1 MELVTNIDGRE
12 YPMATTLR
20 VAYEVQGQHNHKPYA
35 EVFKDIGNMVVEQ
48 QIDILFASFK
58 CANPEIAAEGK
69 VKSIDTITKQKFRD
83 YYLDNY
89 NLKDLMDQLQAIVK
103 GIMGEDADSDS
114 DSDVASDT
122 EDVSDS
128 DEDDEGN

>member
-1 MELVTNIDGRE
+1 MELFTTIDGHE
-12 YPMATTLR
+12 YPMATNLR

-35 EVFKDIGNMVVEQ
+35 EVFKDIGNMGVEQ

-58 CANPEIAAEGK
+58 CANPDVASEGK

-103 GIMGEDADSDS
+103 GIMGEDADTDTEKAAAEEEPSDS
-114 DSDVASDT
+114 A
-122 EDVSDS
+122 
-128 DEDDEGN
+128 DEDDGGN